1 MAFMS
6 SPSTSVAGITGTPAS
21 MATRRALA
29 LSPSAR
35 MVSAFG
41 PMKAMPGRVAG
52 IHEIGVLR
60 QQAVARVD
68 RVGAAH
74 LGDADDLGDGEI
86 GRDRAQPLADLVGLV
101 GLEPV
106 EAQLVLLGV
115 DRDRPLAQ
123 LVGRAHDADRDF
135 AAVGDEDLLELG
147 HEGGL
152 PFAIAECLRGTRRA
166 RNWKLCR
173 IGEGEAPPRGQTP
186 LGGAGAFRTC
196 VFRER

>member
-1 MAFMS
+1 VLVAEDLHLDVAGALDHLFEIALAIAEGGLGLAPALAHLFLKLVGADRPHAAPAAAPGGLEHQGIADLLGLRRWPMS

-41 PMKAMPGRVAG
+41 PMKAMPASRAG
-52 IHEIGVLR
+52 IHEIGVFR

-74 LGDADDLGDGEI
+74 LGDADDLVDRQI

-106 EAQLVLLGV
+106 QASLSSS
-115 DRDRPLAQ
+115 A
-123 LVGRAHDADRDF
+123 
-135 AAVGDEDLLELG
+135 
-147 HEGGL
+147 
-152 PFAIAECLRGTRRA
+152 
-166 RNWKLCR
+166 
-173 IGEGEAPPRGQTP
+173 
-186 LGGAGAFRTC
+186 
-196 VFRER
+196 